1 MSLTIPSFIV
11 LISDDNKPILIYVP
25 PNETTEVNNVLKY
38 NTFANMALDYF
49 DSQLFQWSSLDG
61 HFAIKNLFELEG
73 TTVYGMLIKPTG
85 LKIIIGFESL
95 ILKNN
100 EKNVNTIFE
109 MVKRIYIRVKCN
121 PLMDSKNESKGNL
134 VQNLESKFDQYF
146 NSENKFNQKKDGPKS
161 IVTPD
166 VMTETTEDIPINK

>member
-1 MSLTIPSFIV
+1 MSLIVPSFIV
-11 LISDDNKPILIYVP
+11 LISDDNKPILIYIP
-25 PNETTEVNNVLKY
+25 PNATTDVNKVLKY

-73 TTVYGMLIKPTG
+73 TAVYGMLIKPTG
-85 LKIIIGFESL
+85 LKIIIGFESS

-121 PLMDSKNESKGNL
+121 PLMDPRDQNKEKLAES
-134 VQNLESKFDQYF
+134 LESKLDQYF
-146 NSENKFNQKKDGPKS
+146 NSEKNSTTKKNDPE
-161 IVTPD
+161 IIITPD
-166 VMTETTEDIPINK
+166 LQGETEEEVPLDK

>member
-1 MSLTIPSFIV
+1 MNLIVPSFIV

-25 PNETTEVNNVLKY
+25 PSETTDANNVLKY

-95 ILKNN
+95 TLKNN

-121 PLMDSKNESKGNL
+121 PLMDSKDESKEKL
-134 VQNLESKFDQYF
+134 VESLESKFDQYF
-146 NSENKFNQKKDGPKS
+146 NSEKKVNQKKDES
-161 IVTPD
+161 QTIITPD
-166 VMTETTEDIPINK
+166 IVADAIEDVPIDN